1 MKDLLFWAVVG
12 PLCVVWPAGWY
23 VVLGVAF
30 VCMAVVVVGLV
41 KAIRIGD

>member
-23 VVLGVAF
+23 VVVAMAI
-30 VCMAVVVVGLV
+30 VCLAVVVVGLG
-41 KAIRIGD
+41 KAVRIGD